1 MITAKANCTSF
12 NLNVQH
18 FFLISAYYLLTGW
31 GEEPDKQQGKATTP
45 STAPSCI
52 ATKAATKAYSTY
64 AKKSCRPAAA
74 ASPVP
79 AATFPTK
86 YYTPT
91 TTSICPPDS
100 TRSVH
105 WLSATT
111 LRSNDLAF
119 G

>member
-31 GEEPDKQQGKATTP
+31 GEEPDKQQARK
-45 STAPSCI
+45 SCYNTFDDI